1 MRFPNSVL
9 PAKAIWLNTG
19 NLTDEY
25 ADFYPSVKFESG
37 KKYTLRIVC
46 DTDRAVYLDGE
57 LISFGQYAD
66 YPDTPV
72 YEDIPLPTRE
82 GSELKITVWHSGI
95 DSQTHVSTDAYTA
108 FCIYED
114 DKVVYSSSE
123 ATLVRPTPE
132 YVPHLNKI
140 ITSQMGAGFGLYGRG
155 EPEELRNSVVQDIE
169 ISSLRPRP
177 IKPLYL
183 ASPIKAKI
191 VREGFC
197 SFSGEGDTAFLMS
210 NAELD
215 VENTLGCGKYYLFDL
230 GTEAVGFPEI
240 SFKAECR
247 CDVMIGWGEHIKD
260 GMCRAAIHS
269 RRFTAE
275 IGARAGDNHYFP
287 VLRRFGMRYMQI
299 FFTSSEVSNVSLTL
313 HPTLLPVEINDFK
326 FVGEKAELREKIRDT
341 AIYTLLCCMHEHYE
355 DCPWREQAL
364 YTLDSRNQMLAGY
377 EVFKD
382 KNAEFVRANLDLISR
397 GVRPDGIL
405 ALCYPAGRDYPIPYY
420 THAYLMQMDE
430 YIQNTRDLSLAE
442 EKFDIL
448 VSLLDVFHK
457 RIDENGLI
465 KRFPDAEG
473 YWNFYEWSKHLSGNP
488 IHKQTPSENLP
499 YEAILNASLSIATR
513 SMANICKALDKHTE
527 ENYYIEKAK
536 MVSDAIAKTF
546 YNCETGF
553 FFDFTDRPE
562 IQPSALTQ
570 AMCLL
575 CGAADSINCKR
586 ILEAI
591 ALNGGN
597 IEGIEVVPAT
607 LSMACFRY
615 DALLRSDSEKFKG
628 TILNEID
635 RDCGYMLENGATT
648 FWETLKGEADF
659 GGAGSLCHGWSA
671 MAAYY
676 YSKLL

>member
-1 MRFPNSVL
+1 MRFPNSIL
-9 PAKAIWLNTG
+9 LAKAIWLNADG
-19 NLTDEY
+19 LTDEY
-25 ADFYPSVKFESG
+25 ADFYPSIEFKSG

-46 DTDRAVYLDGE
+46 DTDRAVYLDGA
-57 LISFGQYAD
+57 LVSFGQYAD

-72 YEDIPLPTRE
+72 YEDIVLPARK
-82 GSELKITVWHSGI
+82 GSKLKITVWHSGI
-95 DSQTHVSTDAYTA
+95 NSQTHVATEAYAA

-114 DKVVYSSSE
+114 GEVICSSSE
-123 ATLVRPTPE
+123 STPVRPNPE

-140 ITSQMGAGFGLYGRG
+140 ITSQMGAGFALYGRG
-155 EPEELRNSVVQDIE
+155 GTEKLKNAVVKDIE

-183 ASPIKAKI
+183 ATPIKAKI

-197 SFSGEGDTAFLMS
+197 SFPQEGDTACFMS

-215 VENTLGCGKYYLFDL
+215 TEKKAGCGKYYLFDL

-240 SFKAECR
+240 SFKTEFK

-260 GMCRAAIHS
+260 GMCRSAIHS
-269 RRFTAE
+269 RRFTTE
-275 IGARAGDNHYFP
+275 IGAHSGENHYFP

-299 FFTSSEVSNVSLTL
+299 FFTSPEISDVSLTF
-313 HPTLLPVEINDFK
+313 HPTLLPVEVKKQEF
-326 FVGEKAELREKIRDT
+326 FGEKSELRKQIRST
-341 AIYTLLCCMHEHYE
+341 AIHTLLCCMHEHYE

-382 KNAEFVRANLDLISR
+382 KNADFARANLDLISR
-397 GVRPDGIL
+397 GVRQDGIL
-405 ALCYPAGRDYPIPYY
+405 ALCYPAGLDYPIPFY
-420 THAYLMQMDE
+420 TLAYFMQMDE
-430 YIQNTRDLSLAE
+430 YIKYTGDISLAE
-442 EKFDIL
+442 EKYDIL
-448 VSLLDVFHK
+448 VSLLDVFYNRCDK
-457 RIDENGLI
+457 NGLV
-465 KRFPDAEG
+465 KRFPDSEG
-473 YWNFYEWSKHLSGNP
+473 YWNFYEWSKYLSGDRV
-488 IHKQTPSENLP
+488 HKHTPAEALP
-499 YEAILNASLSIATR
+499 YEAILNASLSIASS
-513 SMANICKALDKHTE
+513 SMADICKALGKNTE
-527 ENYYIEKAK
+527 AALYAEMSEK
-536 MVSDAIAKTF
+536 VSKAIAKVF
-546 YNCETGF
+546 FNPKTGF
-553 FFDFTDRPE
+553 FFDFTDRPD
-562 IQPSALTQ
+562 IHPSVLTQ

-575 CGAADSINCKR
+575 CGAADGLPKKNM
-586 ILEAI
+586 LEAV
-591 ALNGGN
+591 AANGGIVN
-597 IEGIEVVPAT
+597 GTEVIPAT

-615 DALLRSDSEKFKG
+615 DALLRSDAAKFKNI
-628 TILNEID
+628 ILDEID

>member
-1 MRFPNSVL
+1 MKFPNDIM
-9 PAKAIWLNTG
+9 PAKAIWLNTD

-25 ADFYPSVKFESG
+25 ADFYPTVNFDSS
-37 KKYTLRIVC
+37 KKYKLRIVC
-46 DTDRAVYLDGE
+46 DTDRAVYLDGQ

-72 YEDIPLPTRE
+72 YEDVPLDAKS

-95 DSQTHVSTDAYTA
+95 DSQTHVATESYAA
-108 FCIYED
+108 FCIFED
-114 DKVVYSSSE
+114 GKLIYSSSE
-123 ATLVRPTPE
+123 ATPVRPTPE
-132 YVPHLNKI
+132 YIPHLNKI
-140 ITSQMGAGFGLYGRG
+140 ITPQMGTGFALYGRG
-155 EPEELRNSVVQDIE
+155 EPEELRNSVVKDIE
-169 ISSLRPRP
+169 IATLKPRP

-183 ASPIKAKI
+183 STPIKGKT
-191 VREGFC
+191 VRKGFC

-210 NAELD
+210 NAKLD
-215 VENTLGCGKYYLFDL
+215 VENEIGCGRYYLFDL

-240 SFKAECR
+240 FFKAKNR
-247 CDVMIGWGEHIKD
+247 CDVMIGWGEHIED
-260 GMCRAAIHS
+260 GMCRSAIHS
-269 RRFTAE
+269 RRFTTE
-275 IGARAGDNHYFP
+275 IGAHEGDNHYFP

-299 FFTSSEVSNVSLTL
+299 FFTSADVSDVLLTF
-313 HPTLLPVEINDFK
+313 HPTLLPVEIKDCK
-326 FVGEKAELREKIRDT
+326 FVGEKAELRERIRNT
-341 AIYTLLCCMHEHYE
+341 AIHTLLCCMHEHYE

-377 EVFKD
+377 EVFKN
-382 KNAEFVRANLDLISR
+382 KNADFVRANLDLISR

-405 ALCYPAGRDYPIPYY
+405 ALCYPAGRDYPIPFY
-420 THAYLMQMDE
+420 THAYFMQMNE
-430 YIQNTRDLSLAE
+430 YIQNTGDISLAE
-442 EKFDIL
+442 EKFEIL
-448 VSLLDVFHK
+448 VSLLEMFCK

-465 KRFPDAEG
+465 RRFPDSEG

-488 IHKQTPSENLP
+488 IHKQTPIEDLP
-499 YEAILNASLSIATR
+499 YEANINASLSIATR
-513 SMANICKALDKHTE
+513 SMASICKALGKHDE
-527 ENYYIEKAK
+527 ERFYAKKAK
-536 MVSDAIAKTF
+536 SISKAIAGTF
-546 YNCETGF
+546 FNSETGM

-562 IQPSALTQ
+562 LQPSALTQ

-575 CGAADSINCKR
+575 CGAADGLNCEM

-591 ALNGGN
+591 VLNGGN
-597 IEGIEVVPAT
+597 IGGIDVVPAT

-615 DALLRSDSEKFKG
+615 DALLLSDAAKFKDI
-628 TILNEID
+628 ILDEID

>member
-1 MRFPNSVL
+1 MKFPNSIL
-9 PAKAIWLNTG
+9 PAKAIWLNAD
-19 NLTDEY
+19 NQTDEY
-25 ADFYPSVKFESG
+25 ADFYPSVQFRNG
-37 KKYTLRIVC
+37 MKYTLRIVC
-46 DTDRAVYLDGE
+46 DTDRAVYIDGK

-66 YPDTPV
+66 YPATPV
-72 YEDIPLPTRE
+72 YEDVPLPVQE
-82 GSELKITVWHSGI
+82 GSVLKITVWHSGI
-95 DSQTHVSTDAYTA
+95 DSQTHVATDAYTA
-108 FCIYED
+108 FCVFEDNKVIYA
-114 DKVVYSSSE
+114 SSE
-123 ATLVRPTPE
+123 ETLVRPTPE

-140 ITSQMGAGFGLYGRG
+140 ITPQMGAGFSLYGRA
-155 EPEELRNSVVQDIE
+155 EPEELRYSVVKDIE
-169 ISSLRPRP
+169 IASLRPRA
-177 IKPLYL
+177 IKPLHL
-183 ASPIKAKI
+183 ANPIEAKL
-191 VREGFC
+191 VRKGFC
-197 SFSGEGDTAFLMS
+197 SFFGEDDTALIMS

-299 FFTSSEVSNVSLTL
+299 FFTSPEVSEVSLTF
-313 HPTLLPVEINDFK
+313 HPTLLPVEIKGFN
-326 FVGEKAELREKIRDT
+326 FVGEKAELRKRIRNT

-377 EVFKD
+377 EVFKN
-382 KNAEFVRANLDLISR
+382 KNADFVRANLDLISR

-405 ALCYPAGRDYPIPYY
+405 ALCYPAGRDYPIPFY

-430 YIQNTRDLSLAE
+430 YIQNTGDVSLAE

-448 VSLLDVFHK
+448 VSLLNVFHK
-457 RIDENGLI
+457 RIDKNGLI
-465 KRFPDAEG
+465 RRFPDSKG
-473 YWNFYEWSKHLSGNP
+473 YWNFYEWSSHLSGNP
-488 IHKQTPSENLP
+488 IHKQTPDEDLP
-499 YEAILNASLSIATR
+499 YEANINASLSIATR
-513 SMANICKALDKHTE
+513 SMANICKALGRYDDEKF
-527 ENYYIEKAK
+527 YAEKAK
-536 MVSDAIAKTF
+536 TISDAITQTF
-546 YNCETGF
+546 FNEESGF
-553 FFDFTDRPE
+553 FFDFTDRPD
-562 IQPSALTQ
+562 IHPSALTQ
-570 AMCLL
+570 AMCML
-575 CGAADSINCKR
+575 CGAGDSINSSR
-586 ILEAI
+586 ILKAI
-591 ALNGGN
+591 ALNGGS
-597 IEGIEVVPAT
+597 IDGIDVVPAT

-615 DALLRSDSEKFKG
+615 DALLRSDSEKFKNA
-628 TILNEID
+628 ILDEID
-635 RDCGYMLENGATT
+635 RDCGFMLENGATT
-648 FWETLKGEADF
+648 FWETLKGDADF